1 MNQMIFQGKKISTK
15 KYLESLSQQKKVIIE
30 IYKLFKKFDVVFS
43 MATGSSAIKLNE
55 VELPDSSLIWTLSHI
70 PCICFPYNQ
79 DSNGLPY
86 GFHALSKKWNDF
98 NLIYIMEQLAKNGF
112 IKKNSFEP

>member
-30 IYKLFKKFDVVFS
+30 IDKLFKKFDVVFS

-55 VELPDSSLIWTLSHI
+55 VELPDSSLIWTL
-70 PCICFPYNQ
+70 
-79 DSNGLPY
+79 
-86 GFHALSKKWNDF
+86 
-98 NLIYIMEQLAKNGF
+98 
-112 IKKNSFEP
+112 